1 MKGRPIL
8 LTKKVTAMVSALLR
22 LRELRNS
29 MSGAERMIAD
39 YLLEHPEEA
48 MELSIH
54 KLAEKTFSSP
64 STIVRMCTRIGFS
77 GYREFRRSVTYEI
90 ALRNR
95 VREEEYK
102 DVTNLDSVEDI
113 IEKITYKNIMTLED
127 SKNLLDADVLR
138 QCVDLLCKCRMVL
151 LFGMGAS
158 LLVAQ
163 DAYLKFLRVNK
174 LCVISSDWH
183 AQLLA
188 ARNATAEDCA
198 IVISYSGET
207 VEVVECMKALREN
220 NTPIISI
227 TRCSPSTVVSLSDYT
242 LYTAANETIF
252 RSGAMA
258 SRISQLNTID
268 ILYTAFANVDYD
280 KNIRQ
285 FSKSHIYKPGIRV
298 KMDTSERQ
306 QTNITTEK

>member
-1 MKGRPIL
+1 
-8 LTKKVTAMVSALLR
+8 MVSVLLK
-22 LRELRNS
+22 LRELCNS
-29 MSGAERMIAD
+29 MSGAERVIAE

-48 MELSIH
+48 MTLSIH

-64 STIVRMCTRIGFS
+64 STIVRMCNRIGFS
-77 GYREFRRSVTYEI
+77 GYREFRRNVTYEL
-90 ALRNR
+90 ALRER

-102 DVTNLDSVEDI
+102 DVTYLDSVGDI
-113 IEKITYKNIMTLED
+113 IEKITYKNMMTLED
-127 SKNLLDADVLR
+127 TKNLLDENVVK
-138 QCVDLLCKCRMVL
+138 QCVELLCSCRMVL

-163 DAYLKFLRVNK
+163 DAYLKFLRINK
-174 LCVISSDWH
+174 LCVINSDWH
-183 AQLLA
+183 AQLLQ
-188 ARNATAEDCA
+188 ARNATPEDCA
-198 IVISYSGET
+198 IVLSYSGET

-227 TRCSPSTVVSLSDYT
+227 TRCSASTVVNLSDYT

-258 SRISQLNTID
+258 SRISQLNIID
-268 ILYTAFANVDYD
+268 ILYTAFANVDYE
-280 KNIRQ
+280 KNIKQ

-298 KMDTSERQ
+298 KSDPSEQ
-306 QTNITTEK
+306 